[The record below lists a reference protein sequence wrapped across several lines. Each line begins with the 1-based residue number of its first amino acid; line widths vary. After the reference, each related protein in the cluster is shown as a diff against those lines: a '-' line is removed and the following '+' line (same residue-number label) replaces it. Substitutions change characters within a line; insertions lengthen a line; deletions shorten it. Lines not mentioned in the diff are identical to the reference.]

1 MLQRWKRSPTTHEE
15 RLADQFEFCP
25 ALAALL
31 RTSGVVGKSG
41 KVFNNLGALSSINTL
56 VTLRNLY
63 LDLKPR
69 RTLEV
74 GLCFGASAL
83 LFTGLHRESG
93 NLTNRQH
100 VALDPFQFSVWDDA
114 GLLQV
119 ERAGLASFLD
129 FRSTYS
135 CLELPRLLQ
144 DGTRFDFIYVDGS
157 HIFEDVFVDA
167 FYSCRLLV
175 DDGVIAFDDCS
186 ATDVAKVLR
195 FLRTNLSESLAELD
209 LTQYRQ
215 EGQRGLTYRAA
226 RLLGKVQLTA
236 FRKIGSPV
244 REWNAPFSDF

>member
-63 LDLKPR
+63 LDLKPQ

-93 NLTNRQH
+93 N
-100 VALDPFQFSVWDDA
+100 P
-114 GLLQV
+114 
-119 ERAGLASFLD
+119 
-129 FRSTYS
+129 
-135 CLELPRLLQ
+135 
-144 DGTRFDFIYVDGS
+144 
-157 HIFEDVFVDA
+157 
-167 FYSCRLLV
+167 
-175 DDGVIAFDDCS
+175 
-186 ATDVAKVLR
+186 
-195 FLRTNLSESLAELD
+195 SES
-209 LTQYRQ
+209 
-215 EGQRGLTYRAA
+215 AA
-226 RLLGKVQLTA
+226 RRVGSFPIQRLGRCRIA
-236 FRKIGSPV
+236 SG
-244 REWNAPFSDF
+244 